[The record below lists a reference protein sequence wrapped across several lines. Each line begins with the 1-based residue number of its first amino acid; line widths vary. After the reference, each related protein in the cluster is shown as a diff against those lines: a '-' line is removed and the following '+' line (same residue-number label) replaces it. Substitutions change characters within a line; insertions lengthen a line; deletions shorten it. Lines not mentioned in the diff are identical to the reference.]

1 MSLQNTRKSG
11 AELGRLLA
19 AARRFFF
26 IGIGGIHM
34 SSLAR
39 WALAQGFSVS
49 GSDRTASPLTDAL
62 AAEGIRVY
70 IGHDAT
76 HIEGADAV
84 IYTLAIE
91 GENPE
96 YKQALAAG
104 IPCLSRAD
112 FLGWLMLRYPVRIG
126 VSGAHG
132 KSTVTA
138 MLAEIFSAA
147 GRSPTVFCGAPMPPD
162 GSPLRLGRGE
172 VCIFEACEYGNSFLC
187 FSPTLAVVLNIA
199 HDHADFFPSLEAVE
213 ASFSR
218 FAASVGAT
226 GAVLF
231 NADDANSHAALG
243 GLAVS
248 RHTFGVGGEY
258 RAENIE
264 MAGGFPCFDLIA
276 NGRPLGRIALQVL
289 GRHNLQNALAAAGA
303 AHLAGILDE
312 AIVRGLCGFRGAAR
326 RLTLRGRWQGAR
338 VFEDYAHHPD
348 EIAAALTALRESMV
362 GQGRL
367 FVVFQSHTYSRTK
380 AFLSEI
386 AAALRLADRVLV
398 ADIYPARERDTLG
411 MSAAVIAAAVGAC
424 ASAEGSFAAIT
435 DTLARELAAGDLLA
449 VMGAG
454 DIDGIF
460 GRFSEKGFTI

>member
-1 MSLQNTRKSG
+1 MSLQNTRKNG
-11 AELGRLLA
+11 AELERLLGT
-19 AARRFFF
+19 ARRIFF
-26 IGIGGIHM
+26 IGIGGVHM

-39 WALAQGFSVS
+39 WARAQGYLVA
-49 GSDRTASPLTDAL
+49 GSDRTASPLTAAL
-62 AAEGIRVY
+62 ADEGIRVF

-84 IYTLAIE
+84 VYTLAIE

-96 YKQALAAG
+96 YRQALARG

-126 VSGAHG
+126 ISGAHG

-162 GSPLRLGRGE
+162 GSPLRMGGGD

-199 HDHADFFPSLEAVE
+199 HDHADFFPSLEAVQT
-213 ASFSR
+213 SFSR

-231 NADDANSHAALG
+231 NSEDANSAAALE

-248 RHTFGVGGEY
+248 RHGFGEGGEF
-258 RAENIE
+258 RAENIALSE
-264 MAGGFPCFDLIA
+264 GFPCFDLVA
-276 NGRPLGRIALQVL
+276 NGRSLGRITLQVL

-303 AHLAGILDE
+303 AHLAGIPDE
-312 AIVRGLCGFRGAAR
+312 AIVRGLCCFRGAAR
-326 RLTLRGRWQGAR
+326 RLSLRGSWQGAR

-348 EIAAALTALRESMV
+348 EIAAALSALRESIG

-367 FVVFQSHTYSRTK
+367 FAVFQSH
-380 AFLSEI
+380 
-386 AAALRLADRVLV
+386 
-398 ADIYPARERDTLG
+398 
-411 MSAAVIAAAVGAC
+411 
-424 ASAEGSFAAIT
+424 
-435 DTLARELAAGDLLA
+435 
-449 VMGAG
+449 
-454 DIDGIF
+454 
-460 GRFSEKGFTI
+460 